1 MLMPLD
7 LPPGIF
13 RNGTD
18 LQSSGRWRDASL
30 VRWREGSMQPIGGW
44 QQRVNLTVGA
54 VPRGMHAWLDNS
66 GDRHIALA
74 AHSIIYH
81 ISASGTVTDIT
92 PGGFTS
98 GTNIATVNRGYGG
111 GFYDVGLYGTT
122 RPDGGTYSE
131 VTTWSM
137 DNWGET
143 LVACSSTDGVL
154 YDWDLNTANNLV
166 ALSNAPTSC
175 LGLTVTEGRFL
186 FALGAGGDPRKVQ
199 WSDREDNETWTPTA
213 TNEAGDFILQTQGR
227 IMQGLRVRGGQ
238 LLLTDRDAHTA
249 TETGDIL
256 VFGFEQVGTACGA
269 VSRRAAAPVEGGAMW
284 MGVNGFFRFN
294 GGVVED
300 LPCEV
305 SDFVFDNINSSQ
317 ASQIWA
323 VPNSL
328 FNEVWW
334 FYPSSASTKCDRYV
348 AFNYQEG
355 FWMLGELDRSAGV
368 DRGVFPSP
376 IWVDDVGV
384 SYDHETGFNHDPFSE
399 EVFCESGP
407 VSLDTGENTFT
418 LTKLIPDEQTQGEVT
433 VTFKTRF
440 YPNGAETST
449 AALSMANPT
458 DVRISGR
465 QMRLRVTGDAD
476 TDWRWGIPRV
486 ELQQRGRR

>member
-1 MLMPLD
+1 MLLPLD

-18 LQSSGRWRDASL
+18 LQAAGRWRDASL
-30 VRWREGSMQPIGGW
+30 VRWREGAMQPIGGW
-44 QQRVNLTVGA
+44 QQRVVLTSSG

-66 GDRHIALA
+66 GNRHIALA
-74 AHSIIYH
+74 TNSTAYH
-81 ISASGTVTDIT
+81 ISASGTVTGIT

-98 GTNIATVNRGYGG
+98 GTNIATANRGYGG
-111 GFYDVGLYGTT
+111 GFYDAGLYGTT
-122 RPDGGTYSE
+122 RPDSGTYSE

-154 YDWDLNTANNLV
+154 YDWDLNTSNDLV
-166 ALSNAPTSC
+166 ALSNAPTGC

-199 WSDREDNETWTPTA
+199 WSDREDNETWTPSA

-284 MGVNGFFRFN
+284 MGVNGFFRFD

-300 LPCEV
+300 LPCDV
-305 SDFVFDNINSSQ
+305 SDFVFDNINSNQ
-317 ASQIWA
+317 ASQI
-323 VPNSL
+323 
-328 FNEVWW
+328 
-334 FYPSSASTKCDRYV
+334 
-348 AFNYQEG
+348 
-355 FWMLGELDRSAGV
+355 
-368 DRGVFPSP
+368 
-376 IWVDDVGV
+376 
-384 SYDHETGFNHDPFSE
+384 
-399 EVFCESGP
+399 
-407 VSLDTGENTFT
+407 
-418 LTKLIPDEQTQGEVT
+418 
-433 VTFKTRF
+433 
-440 YPNGAETST
+440 
-449 AALSMANPT
+449 
-458 DVRISGR
+458 
-465 QMRLRVTGDAD
+465 
-476 TDWRWGIPRV
+476 
-486 ELQQRGRR
+486 